1 MIPDAYEE
9 GETVV
14 DTVEDQLVAIVR
26 RELSITHAVTTES
39 RLADLGDSLDQITLL
54 SALEEAFAITIT
66 NEQAGA
72 LNTVGDVLRLLKEP
86 VHG

>member
-1 MIPDAYEE
+1 MDP
-9 GETVV
+9 
-14 DTVEDQLVAIVR
+14 VEDQLMTIVQ
-26 RELSITHAVTTES
+26 RELGLDRHGLTTES

-54 SALEEAFAITIT
+54 SALEEAFDITISPD
-66 NEQAGA
+66 EAGA

>member
-1 MIPDAYEE
+1 M
-9 GETVV
+9 
-14 DTVEDQLVAIVR
+14 DTVEDRLLAIVR
-26 RELSITHAVTTES
+26 GELGVTQREVTIES

-54 SALEEAFAITIT
+54 SALEVAFEITIT

-72 LNTVGDVLRLLKEP
+72 LTTVGDVLRLLKEP

>member
-1 MIPDAYEE
+1 M
-9 GETVV
+9 

-26 RELSITHAVTTES
+26 RELGVTQHAVTTES
-39 RLADLGDSLDQITLL
+39 RLAELGDSLDQITLL
-54 SALEEAFAITIT
+54 SAVEEAFDIKIT